1 MKNIKDNKTIINDLK
16 SLLNF
21 HFPELI
27 ENVILF
33 GSQIDG
39 KSREYSDYDIL
50 IVLREQY
57 NWKLEN
63 EIIDVCYDIDLKYD
77 IVTDIKV
84 ISKNEL
90 NEPRGKQTY
99 IQSALTTG
107 LYA

>member
-1 MKNIKDNKTIINDLK
+1 MKNIEDNRIIINDLK
-16 SLLNF
+16 SLLNR
-21 HFPELI
+21 HFPDLI

-33 GSQIDG
+33 GSQLDE
-39 KSREYSDYDIL
+39 KSPEYSDYDIL
-50 IVLREQY
+50 IVLREHY

-77 IVTDIKV
+77 IVTDIKI

-90 NEPRGKQTY
+90 NESRGKQTY
-99 IQSALTTG
+99 IQSALSTG